1 MAQIIDFVSRKKII
15 EDNKNVLATLKTEKT
30 ATNFSL
36 ISSKN
41 KVSEEKKRKERDIA
55 NKNVMKNYK
64 IK

>member
-15 EDNKNVLATLKTEKT
+15 EDNKNVLANLKIEKT
-30 ATNFSL
+30 PTNFSL

-41 KVSEEKKRKERDIA
+41 KISEEKKRKERDIA